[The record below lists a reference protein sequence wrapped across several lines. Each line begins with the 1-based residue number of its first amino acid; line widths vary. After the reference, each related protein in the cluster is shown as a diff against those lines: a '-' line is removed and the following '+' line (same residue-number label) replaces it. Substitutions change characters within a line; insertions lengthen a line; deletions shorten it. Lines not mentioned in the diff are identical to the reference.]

1 MANELLEQPVRRAET
16 ALVLASRSAWAEWT
30 VQQLHKMEVPQP
42 LWVVPQLFL
51 VGPANGLA
59 APWRTSPDWR

>member
-1 MANELLEQPVRRAET
+1 
-16 ALVLASRSAWAEWT
+16 
-30 VQQLHKMEVPQP
+30 
-42 LWVVPQLFL
+42 VPQLFL